1 MFQEKLKN
9 ARSAAGLTQKEI
21 AKMLYIS
28 QQAYAKYETGAA
40 SPNPETLKRIAEIL
54 QVSLDELLEKTSTV
68 DDPRD
73 EMRNDEFSFAL
84 YNETKDLTEEQK
96 QLILDLAR
104 QMKSKE

>member
-1 MFQEKLKN
+1 MFQERLKAARVAAKL
-9 ARSAAGLTQKEI
+9 SQKEL

-28 QQAYAKYETGAA
+28 QQAYAQYETG
-40 SPNPETLKRIAEIL
+40 SSTPNPETLKRIAEIL
-54 QVSLDELLEKTSTV
+54 QVSLDDLLEKTSTV
-68 DDPRD
+68 NDPRD
-73 EMRNDEFSFAL
+73 EMRKDEFSFAL